1 MVVFSLYKCPWII
14 ELIESNQ
21 HNAKNN
27 ETRLTVENWFVPM
40 IIGMTSLNHTRNTE
54 LIFSNLIII
63 FQDNRHKFNQIHS
76 CLFFVLYL
84 ICQQSLSDSEH
95 CFIVTNAI

>member
-63 FQDNRHKFNQIHS
+63 NRYKFKQIQS
-76 CLFFVLYL
+76 SLFFSLYL
-84 ICQQSLSDSEH
+84 RKK
-95 CFIVTNAI
+95 